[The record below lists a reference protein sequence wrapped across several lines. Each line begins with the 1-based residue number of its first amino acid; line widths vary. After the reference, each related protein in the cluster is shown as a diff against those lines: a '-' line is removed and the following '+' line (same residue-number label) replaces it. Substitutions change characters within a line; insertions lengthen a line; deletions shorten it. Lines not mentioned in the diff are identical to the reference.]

1 MQQGVFSKIAVA
13 TLAASIAAGS
23 SVDGLASGSSGAPLA
38 KPRPIDGIASAIAG
52 ETAASAPPVRLASI
66 TDDRPAP
73 RGDVAALKSALDTVS
88 SGDVAAARKI
98 AKKLSEHSL
107 DRRLVEWS
115 IGLRGGDEVT
125 SREIA
130 ATAGKLDGWPS
141 LSALRA
147 NSEKALLRDKLD
159 ARIVIGAFG
168 GTTPTTAEGAI
179 ALARAMV
186 ATGNRKAAGTMLATF
201 WRTTKLD
208 GEDEVAII
216 REFGKLIPSGAHRYR
231 MERMLYEDRVSSAQ
245 RVAKL
250 AGAKELC
257 DAWAAVIRRNGNA
270 GKLLNKVPQVQQS
283 AGYLFALARHL
294 RRQERFTEAAKVMAK
309 APSDHSRL
317 IDADEWWVERRVLSR
332 ELVDVGETKLAYQV
346 AAGHSATSRTKIAD
360 AEFHAGWYALRAL
373 RDAKTAALHFSRI
386 AEVSTGPISQARAY
400 YWLGRAAEAGGP
412 GDAKA
417 LFAKAA
423 RHGMSFYGQ
432 LAAARL
438 GRRTLDLPYPKPT
451 ANDRATFKRREGVHA
466 IDRLEA
472 AGHGWRADAFY
483 RALARELDSP
493 GELALL
499 AVKAE
504 RRGDHRLALQ
514 VGKIGSAR
522 GIDIGALAHPLGA
535 IPSSAR
541 MPGAGRALAYAI
553 ARQES
558 EFDTGAVSRAGARGL
573 LQLMPNTARSV
584 AKKAGIAFSKQK
596 LTSDAGYNATLG
608 SAYLDEQLGRFD
620 GSLVLTFAGYNAGP
634 RRAAEWIERYGDP
647 QRMSTD
653 EIVDWIERIPY
664 AETRNYVQ
672 RVMENFQ
679 VYSMRISG
687 RFDIV
692 GDLKRGR

>member
-1 MQQGVFSKIAVA
+1 MRRGFVSGLATVVLATSVA
-13 TLAASIAAGS
+13 MGPSGRSLAAISDGVAPAEPRATGEIA
-23 SVDGLASGSSGAPLA
+23 DL
-38 KPRPIDGIASAIAG
+38 IAG
-52 ETAASAPPVRLASI
+52 DTAAFAAPVRLAAI
-66 TDDRPAP
+66 TDDRPALGGAITHLKSGLDALSA
-73 RGDVAALKSALDTVS
+73 GDVAGARASA
-88 SGDVAAARKI
+88 R
-98 AKKLSEHSL
+98 KLSEGSL
-107 DRRLVEWS
+107 DRRLIEWS
-115 IGLRGGDEVT
+115 IALRGGDEVA

-130 ATAGKLDGWPS
+130 AIAGKLDGWPS
-141 LSALRA
+141 LSAMRA
-147 NSEKALLRDKLD
+147 NGEKALLRDKLD

-186 ATGNRKAAGTMLATF
+186 ATGNRKAASGMLSAF
-201 WRTTKLD
+201 WRTKKLE

-231 MERMLYEDRVSSAQ
+231 MEKMLYEDRVRSAQ
-245 RVAKL
+245 RVARL
-250 AGAKELC
+250 AGAEELC
-257 DAWAAVIRRNGNA
+257 DAWSAVIRRDGNA

-294 RRQERFTEAAKVMAK
+294 RRQQRFVDAAKVMAK

-332 ELVDVGETKLAYQV
+332 ELVDIGETRLAYSV
-346 AAGHSATSRTKIAD
+346 AAGHSATDAAKIAD

-373 RDAKTAALHFSRI
+373 RDAGTAALHFARI
-386 AEVSTGPISQARAY
+386 ADVSTGPISQARAY

-417 LFAKAA
+417 LFGKAA
-423 RHGMSFYGQ
+423 KHGMSFYGQ

-438 GRRTLDLPYPKPT
+438 GRRSLNLAYPKPK
-451 ANDRATFKRREGVHA
+451 AADRAAFARREGVHA
-466 IDRLEA
+466 IHRLEA
-472 AGHGWRADAFY
+472 AGYGWRADAFY
-483 RALARELDSP
+483 RALAGELDSP

-499 AVKAE
+499 AVMAE
-504 RRGDHRLALQ
+504 RRDDHRLALQ
-514 VGKIGSAR
+514 VGKIAAAR
-522 GIDIGALAHPLGA
+522 GIDVGALAHPLGA

-558 EFDTGAVSRAGARGL
+558 EFDTAAVSRAGARGL

-584 AKKAGIAFSKQK
+584 ARKAGIAFSKQK
-596 LTSDAGYNATLG
+596 LTTDAGYNATLG

-620 GSLVLTFAGYNAGP
+620 GSLVLTFAAYNAGP
-634 RRAAEWIERYGDP
+634 RRVEEWIERYGDP
-647 QRMSTD
+647 RRMSTD